1 MNSRFAHRAGAFAL
15 RAGALFTTLILSLLI
30 LVHLSASVHSLASRG
45 TVLLPARGSLLSSAA
60 LLQASIRIS
69 AMSVLFAAPG
79 SFILALYIS
88 EYADPR
94 GRRFYLTILEIT
106 ASVPVAV
113 FGLFALMFVTPT
125 LQALLGAH
133 RVQPYNTL
141 SAALVLGIF
150 LTPAVTNSMA
160 AAMGRSRGILRRA
173 ALALGAT
180 RAEAMMRIVVP
191 NALPGIAAALITGF
205 SRAFGEAV
213 VVGMV
218 AGSVPNI
225 TANPFKAAETLGA
238 FILRGGGG
246 SRPAGLYTM
255 GSLLFILVLA
265 LNLLGEWSARRYR
278 LEELR

>member
-1 MNSRFAHRAGAFAL
+1 MNSRLAHRAGAFAL
-15 RAGALFTTLILSLLI
+15 RAGALFTMLILSLLI
-30 LVHLSASVHSLASRG
+30 LVHLSDSVRSLASP
-45 TVLLPARGSLLSSAA
+45 LRGSRLSSAA
-60 LLQASIRIS
+60 LLQASARIS
-69 AMSVLFAAPG
+69 AMAVLFAAPG
-79 SFILALYIS
+79 AFILALYIS

-133 RVQPYNTL
+133 RVQPYNTF

-160 AAMGRSRGILRRA
+160 AAMGRSRSGLRRV

-213 VVGMV
+213 VVAMV

-225 TANPFKAAETLGA
+225 TANPFEAAETLSA
-238 FILRGGGG
+238 FILRGG
-246 SRPAGLYTM
+246 SRPSGLYTM

-265 LNLLGEWSARRYR
+265 LNLLGEWAARRSR
-278 LEELR
+278 LKEIR

>member
-30 LVHLSASVHSLASRG
+30 LVHLSASVSSLASRG

-173 ALALGAT
+173 ALSLGST

-225 TANPFKAAETLGA
+225 TANPFKAAETLSA
-238 FILRGGGG
+238 FILRGGGA
-246 SRPAGLYTM
+246 AGLYTM

-265 LNLLGEWSARRYR
+265 LNLLGEWAARRYR
-278 LEELR
+278 LQELR